1 MPGSRSRSLSLA
13 LLLSLLLAL
22 AALHAA
28 VRALR
33 SRSST
38 ATATT
43 AFTAP
48 REERAAPAA
57 GPLGGRFPAPPASL
71 TLTFGTVGLK
81 DFVSNWLWHAARVR
95 PRLSYGVI
103 ALDDEL
109 RRLCDVWGEP
119 AISARRLLAGGPA
132 SVDAAFAALGGGYVR
147 DERGKFKQLGYLKA
161 LATARLLELGF
172 DVLLS
177 DADAVWLGDPWPWI
191 GSRAGGQPSADA
203 GDLPLADVLASND
216 MPDLRRDGQP
226 DSVYNSGVA
235 FFRASPGGRGG
246 RARRFAL
253 EWANRTLATVPPRA
267 RRQPCVHINTRP
279 RVRL

>member
-43 AFTAP
+43 AYTAP
-48 REERAAPAA
+48 REEAA

-109 RRLCDVWGEP
+109 RRLCDGWGEP
-119 AISARRLLAGGPA
+119 AVSARRLLAGGPA

-177 DADAVWLGDPWPWI
+177 DADAVW
-191 GSRAGGQPSADA
+191 SR
-203 GDLPLADVLASND
+203 
-216 MPDLRRDGQP
+216 
-226 DSVYNSGVA
+226 
-235 FFRASPGGRGG
+235 
-246 RARRFAL
+246 
-253 EWANRTLATVPPRA
+253 
-267 RRQPCVHINTRP
+267 
-279 RVRL
+279 